1 MGLYIS
7 DAAIHIY
14 HKSLPSLL
22 QLIAT
27 GIGQPSRSDPR
38 KMRGAPGV
46 INQGPAD
53 PAE

>member
-22 QLIAT
+22 QLLAT
-27 GIGQPSRSDPR
+27 GINNLVEVI
-38 KMRGAPGV
+38 RGKCVGR
-46 INQGPAD
+46 PA
-53 PAE
+53 